1 MFVSQASSP
10 KKDQPKSGILKASA
24 ALGTLRVGFLRTP
37 WGATGLH
44 SEKTGKALVSMLK
57 AHCEHRGK
65 DPRVLFQGQLCLGSI
80 RPCPGPIRLCP
91 GQSLLINVRETGE
104 KQYLKNA
111 QPSSINKR
119 ARLSIHLKG
128 TKNTT

>member
-80 RPCPGPIRLCP
+80 RLCP